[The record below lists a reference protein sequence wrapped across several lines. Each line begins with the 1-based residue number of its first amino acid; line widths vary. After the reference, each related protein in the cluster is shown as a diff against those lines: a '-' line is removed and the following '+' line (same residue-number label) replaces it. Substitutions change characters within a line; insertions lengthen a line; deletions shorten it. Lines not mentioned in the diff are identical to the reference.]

1 MRTFEFQGGF
11 WCWSWNNLVF
21 ESDIRQL
28 FESLRI
34 ASSLE
39 TLVSPYLYVKALRQR
54 PIFSTILIE
63 RSHV

>member
-1 MRTFEFQGGF
+1 M
-11 WCWSWNNLVF
+11 F
-21 ESDIRQL
+21 ESYIRQL

-39 TLVSPYLYVKALRQR
+39 TLVSPYLSVKALRHR
-54 PIFSTILIE
+54 LIFSTILIE